1 MINFANFSDV
11 DVETGESIVIVGE
24 NKVGKSNFIR
34 GLQLILDPGL
44 SERDRQLGLEHFWD
58 GLGED
63 KVGATIEVSV
73 DLTDFT
79 NDPRLMAHLNDCVI
93 DPGPPMVARL
103 TYRFQPKAGL
113 GRAPES
119 LKDYE
124 YVIFGGND
132 PEMRIGGALRRML
145 PIDVQVALRDAEKDL
160 ASWRN
165 SPLRPLIEDLAASL
179 DDDAREEIQNQ
190 VDQAQRELAGH
201 EEVVATAERISE
213 RLIAIAG
220 GQHAVP
226 VSLGLA
232 PTRVDALLRS
242 LRLLIDN
249 GVRGVGDASL
259 GTANLIFLAL
269 KSLELDRL
277 VSEGERDHTFFV
289 VEEPEAHLH
298 PHVQRLVYRYFLGT
312 RAEDEDEAPPLTTIL
327 TTHSPHIASVTPIRS
342 IVLLRHN
349 ATDGKTVAVSTA
361 NTPFTQ
367 RDEDDL
373 QRYIDVTRGEI
384 LFSRG
389 VILVEGDA
397 ERFIIPAFADALGIP
412 FDILGIAVCSVGG
425 TNFTPY
431 VKLLGPKGLNIPHVI
446 LTDRDPV
453 NGKPPLA
460 HRRLINLLNEVDDE
474 YGYDDLDID
483 EVLKY
488 AAEFGYFVNESTLES
503 DLFAAGMTEAMK
515 SVIEQELPLRQV
527 TRDALQEWVDD
538 PDQVDE
544 DRLLKLIERIGKG
557 RFAQALAPS
566 VSEDVCPAYI
576 RSALEHIRDA
586 VA

>member
-1 MINFANFSDV
+1 MRVSRVRLINFANFSDV

-124 YVIFGGND
+124 YVIFGGDD
-132 PEMRIGGALRRML
+132 PDMRIGGALRRML

-179 DDDAREEIQNQ
+179 DDDAREEIQDQ
-190 VDQAQRELAGH
+190 GDQAQRELAGH

-213 RLIAIAG
+213 RLIALPG

-277 VSEGERDHTFFV
+277 VSDGERDHTFFV

-298 PHVQRLVYRYFLGT
+298 PHVQRLIYRYFLGT
-312 RAEDEDEAPPLTTIL
+312 GAEDGEEQPPLTTIL
-327 TTHSPHIASVTPIRS
+327 TTHSPHIASVAPIRS
-342 IVLLRHN
+342 IVLLRHDT
-349 ATDGKTVAVSTA
+349 AEGKTVAVSTA
-361 NTPFTQ
+361 NAPFTQ
-367 RDEDDL
+367 RDEEDL

-384 LFSRG
+384 FFSRG

-397 ERFIIPAFADALGIP
+397 ER
-412 FDILGIAVCSVGG
+412 
-425 TNFTPY
+425 
-431 VKLLGPKGLNIPHVI
+431 LNIPHVI
-446 LTDRDPV
+446 LTDRDPT
-453 NGKPPLA
+453 NGNHPLVR
-460 HRRLINLLNEVDDE
+460 RRLINVLDVIEGGVDHE
-474 YGYDDLDID
+474 NLDAD
-483 EVLKY
+483 EVIEL
-488 AAEFGYFVNESTLES
+488 AEQYGYFVNENTLEPE
-503 DLFAAGMTEAMK
+503 LFAGGLAQDMQE
-515 SVIEQELPLRQV
+515 VIREELPRLRRE
-527 TRDALQEWVDD
+527 TLNALQQWVDD

-544 DRLLKLIERIGKG
+544 DWLLRLIERIGKG
-557 RFAQALAPS
+557 RVAQALAPS
-566 VSEDVCPAYI
+566 VAQDGCPAYI

-586 VA
+586 IA